1 MVIDLSTADTLERSP
16 ALRWVIIGSS
26 AFGAG
31 MLFASL
37 TGLEQGESGL
47 EFHVRLLSVPAF
59 IVGSVVASAY
69 WWLVFHL
76 GAGKDDRSSRRQ
88 LHAASGLILLLAL
101 AVFMYPLR
109 FVTPEKR
116 DDVLIGL
123 AIAVGAL
130 SCVGFMIRTVVRM
143 LEEEDAAN
151 PPPPNPGP

>member
-1 MVIDLSTADTLERSP
+1 MIDLATADTLERSA

-37 TGLEQGESGL
+37 TGLEQGAAGL

-76 GAGKDDRSSRRQ
+76 GAGKDDRSARRQ

-101 AVFMYPLR
+101 AIFMYPLR

-116 DDVLIGL
+116 GDVLIGL

-130 SCVGFMIRTVVRM
+130 SCVGFMIATVVGM
-143 LEEEDAAN
+143 LAQEDAAN
-151 PPPPNPGP
+151 PPPPNPCP

>member
-1 MVIDLSTADTLERSP
+1 MIDRATADTLERSP

-116 DDVLIGL
+116 DELMKESLKRL
-123 AIAVGAL
+123 A
-130 SCVGFMIRTVVRM
+130 
-143 LEEEDAAN
+143 
-151 PPPPNPGP
+151 

>member
-1 MVIDLSTADTLERSP
+1 MVDLATADTLERSP
-16 ALRWVIIGSS
+16 ELRWVIIGSS

-31 MLFASL
+31 MLLASL
-37 TGLEQGESGL
+37 TGLEQGASGL

-76 GAGKDDRSSRRQ
+76 GAGKDDRSARRQ

-151 PPPPNPGP
+151 PPPPNPCP